1 MRNIAIILLVLIAF
15 SGCKEKTAGSELS
28 KGKLKVTVS
37 ILPQAFIV
45 KNIAGDLIDV
55 NVMVPPSSSPETY
68 EPGPVKMAELKD
80 SEIYFSIGMPFE
92 ITLLEKIAKDGSGMK
107 IVEMQKNIVLRNIES
122 HHHGHSSE
130 PAGIDDEIKDP
141 HIWLDPVIL
150 IQMAQNTVN
159 ELIRTDPKNRET
171 YISNHLELKK
181 KLQLLNDEMADL
193 FKESSK
199 KAFFIYHPAWGY
211 FADRYGFRQ
220 IPVEIEGKEPSAS
233 EMAELTEIIGNN
245 NIKYIFLQTQ
255 SPESVL
261 KSISS
266 ETGAQ
271 IKMLDPLKEDV
282 INNIRESAKAIKE
295 GLIYVR
301 RDH

>member
-1 MRNIAIILLVLIAF
+1 MRNIAVILLILIAF
-15 SGCKEKTAGSELS
+15 SGCKEKTAGSEQS

-55 NVMVPPSSSPETY
+55 NVMVPPASSPETY
-68 EPGPVKMAELKD
+68 EPGPVKMAELRD
-80 SEIYFSIGMPFE
+80 SQIYFSTGMPFE
-92 ITLLEKIAKDGSGMK
+92 TVLIQKIKEYPGLKFAEMNKGIT
-107 IVEMQKNIVLRNIES
+107 LRNIES
-122 HHHGHSSE
+122 HHGHSSE
-130 PAGIDDEIKDP
+130 GTSELLETKDP

-159 ELIRTDPKNRET
+159 ELIRIDPQNRET
-171 YISNHLELKK
+171 YITNHLELKK
-181 KLQLLNDEMADL
+181 KLQLLNDEMADM
-193 FKESSK
+193 FKESRK

-211 FADRYGFRQ
+211 FADRYGFKQ

-233 EMAELTEIIGNN
+233 EMAELTEMIRKN
-245 NIKYIFLQTQ
+245 NIKHLFLQAQ
-255 SPESVL
+255 SPESVV
-261 KSISS
+261 KSISA

-271 IKMLDPLKEDV
+271 IRMLDPLKEDV
-282 INNIRESAKAIKE
+282 ISNIRESAKAIKE

-301 RDH
+301 RDR